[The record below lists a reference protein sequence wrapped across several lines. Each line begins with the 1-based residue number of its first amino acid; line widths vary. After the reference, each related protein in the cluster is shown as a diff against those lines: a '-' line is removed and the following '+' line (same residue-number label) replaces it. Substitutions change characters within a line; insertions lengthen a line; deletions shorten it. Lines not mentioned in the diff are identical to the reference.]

1 MKNNKFEEFKMRYFS
16 WVMLFLL
23 MGCSP
28 SPEFCRNE
36 ILYGI
41 LKWIALI
48 IGTPILV
55 VILCLLICN
64 FISAEKTVNQ
74 SHWGKWDYFS
84 SRENLQ
90 SSGGLLL
97 FFVIFVIFLLFQG
110 YRCFI

>member
-1 MKNNKFEEFKMRYFS
+1 MKYLS

-41 LKWIALI
+41 LKWIVLI

-55 VILCLLICN
+55 ILLFCFVCN
-64 FISAEKTVNQ
+64 FTRLEKIANQ
-74 SHWGKWDYFS
+74 SYFGKWDWLS
-84 SRENLQ
+84 SKENADRAAGSLFFFV
-90 SSGGLLL
+90 LLL
-97 FFVIFVIFLLFQG
+97 LFLLFQG
-110 YRCFI
+110 YRCFV